1 MPLQAITD
9 KDLLRELPFYNSSI
23 EKAIITKKK
32 KKKLLICFGFVKVFL
47 KKEILQNIL
56 KLL

>member
-23 EKAIITKKK
+23 GKAIVSRKKK
-32 KKKLLICFGFVKVFL
+32 KKK
-47 KKEILQNIL
+47 KKTNN
-56 KLL
+56 